1 MSTPSIEPSLACNLG
16 AHTPAQRARH
26 RELLVEILAKQ
37 LEGRQQTNGYA
48 ITLPAETGLIS
59 TVAEYI
65 SLERLCCPGLRL
77 SLTCEPNRGPIKL
90 EISGADGALLRATL
104 QAAIQ

>member
-48 ITLPAETGLIS
+48 ITLPAETGLIA

-77 SLTCEPNRGPIKL
+77 SLTCEANNGPLVL
-90 EISGADGALLRATL
+90 EIVGADGPTLLATL
-104 QAAIQ
+104 QAATQ